1 MSRLQRVSLLVAVV
15 ALTVGCA
22 ALAPKQDYRDYRAV
36 ERAQDE
42 RARQVAMREYLAAHP
57 DGRWADEVRAER
69 ERQELSLFEANKSTV
84 EGLTHYLAVYPEG
97 QYVGQARRRLAA
109 LQAVEGS
116 RRAGE
121 EAAQGVRRER
131 RQEALEAR
139 RQWATKAITFWSRVL
154 LGVQRWGQPISE
166 VASANAEFNR
176 AFGAAPRPRCSER
189 ECIKFYQ
196 LDFALPVPGRTR
208 VDRSLR
214 ILLRLKLDEGKL
226 TRAEMLLP
234 DRGFS
239 RWYELEEQQFI
250 EDADPEQRQ
259 HAIDWALQKIIPIVR
274 GVVPSAAAV
283 DVVPE
288 PIEPPSVRA
297 PNQPDPGADALPGEE
312 AAQPTPELPAE
323 NATEEGQPAEPSAE
337 DLVLPLALQG
347 LRTENLRV
355 VVFAAAD
362 DDEGPAYD
370 GLFLEYVPSE

>member
-1 MSRLQRVSLLVAVV
+1 MSRLHRLLLLVGLSA
-15 ALTVGCA
+15 GCA
-22 ALAPKQDYRDYRAV
+22 VFAGKGDYRDYRAV
-36 ERAQDE
+36 ERAEDE
-42 RARQVAMREYLAAHP
+42 RARQVAMAEYLQAHP
-57 DGRWADEVRAER
+57 DGQWADEIRAER
-69 ERQELSLFEANKSTV
+69 ERQELAIFEAGKSTAD
-84 EGLTHYLAVYPEG
+84 GLAHYLRVYPEG
-97 QYVGQARRRLAA
+97 QYVEQARQRLAA
-109 LQAVEGS
+109 LEAVEGS

-139 RQWATKAITFWSRVL
+139 RQWATKAITYWSRVL
-154 LGVQRWGQPISE
+154 LGVQRWGEPIAE
-166 VASANAEFNR
+166 VARSNEEFNR
-176 AFGAAPRPRCSER
+176 AFGAPPRPRCSQS

-214 ILLRLKLDEGKL
+214 ILLRLKLDDGKL

-239 RWYELEEQQFI
+239 RWYELEEQQFV
-250 EDADPEQRQ
+250 EDADPELRQ
-259 HAIDWALQKIIPIVR
+259 QAIDWALGKIIPTIR
-274 GVVPSAAAV
+274 SIVPSATGI
-283 DVVPE
+283 DVVAE
-288 PIEPPSVRA
+288 PIEPPTVRA
-297 PNQPDPGADALPGEE
+297 PNQPDPGASAVPGEAPE
-312 AAQPTPELPAE
+312 AQAAAAEVPNDAAEQAAPEPAGE
-323 NATEEGQPAEPSAE
+323 
-337 DLVLPLALQG
+337 LVLPLALQG